1 MLKSLLFKDEKNLYP
16 ESSMKPLR
24 LLAIQL
30 LYLAVILTFLAN
42 IARPE
47 GVDKTTNAKTHPS
60 KSARFIQ
67 FANDLLTVKVQD
79 MSLKE
84 LFQEIAHQGG
94 LSIVAYGSLDEK
106 ITIQFDQL
114 PFDEGMR
121 LILWHHNYI
130 LSYTQ
135 QKPGER
141 QSSVTRSRKL
151 SIFSKAE
158 KGHPI
163 KTTAIDGSTH
173 RESLKDVAIDIQKLQ
188 AALMSEDSWEREEA
202 AEALGESRRAEAL
215 RPLRMAL
222 EDIDEDVREAAA
234 VALASIGG
242 DEAAQA
248 LAIALQDEDCW
259 VREAAVEALGEIGGK
274 TAAQVLAIALQNE
287 DSSIR
292 EEAVEALGEI
302 GGKTAIS
309 LLEQAL
315 SDKDESVRETAA
327 DILAK
332 IKDKI
337 R

>member
-1 MLKSLLFKDEKNLYP
+1 MFPRSI
-16 ESSMKPLR
+16 MKPLR
-24 LLAIQL
+24 LLAIHM

-47 GVDKTTNAKTHPS
+47 DVDKTTKAQTHPS
-60 KSARFIQ
+60 QGARFIQ
-67 FANDLLTVKVQD
+67 FANDLLTVKLQD
-79 MSLKE
+79 VSLKE

-121 LILWHHNYI
+121 LILRHYNYI

-135 QKPGER
+135 QKPGEC

-151 SIFSKAE
+151 SIFSNSE
-158 KGHPI
+158 KGYPV
-163 KTTAIDGSTH
+163 KTTSIDGRTR
-173 RESLKDVAIDIQKLQ
+173 RESLEDMATDIQKLQ
-188 AALMSEDSWEREEA
+188 VALMSEDSWEREEA
-202 AEALGESRRAEAL
+202 AEALGESRRSEAVG
-215 RPLRMAL
+215 PLRLAL
-222 EDIDEDVREAAA
+222 NDADEDVRQAAV

-248 LAIALQDEDCW
+248 LAVALQDEDSW
-259 VREAAVEALGEIGGK
+259 VREAAVEALVEIGGK

-292 EEAVEALGEI
+292 KEAVEALGEI

-327 DILAK
+327 YILAK
-332 IKDKI
+332 IRDKNC
-337 R
+337 

>member
-1 MLKSLLFKDEKNLYP
+1 M
-16 ESSMKPLR
+16 
-24 LLAIQL
+24 
-30 LYLAVILTFLAN
+30 
-42 IARPE
+42 
-47 GVDKTTNAKTHPS
+47 DKTTKAQTKPLQST
-60 KSARFIQ
+60 RFIQ

-94 LSIVAYGSLDEK
+94 LSIIAYGLLDEK

-121 LILWHHNYI
+121 LILRHHNYI

-141 QSSVTRSRKL
+141 QSSVTRPRKL

-158 KGHPI
+158 KGYPI
-163 KTTAIDGSTH
+163 KSLAIN
-173 RESLKDVAIDIQKLQ
+173 IQKLQ
-188 AALMSEDSWEREEA
+188 VALMSEDSWEREEA

-234 VALASIGG
+234 AALAKISG

-248 LAIALQDEDCW
+248 LAIALQDEDSW
-259 VREAAVEALGEIGGK
+259 VREAAVEALVEIGGK

-309 LLEQAL
+309 LLEQVL
-315 SDKDESVRETAA
+315 SDKDESVREIAA
-327 DILAK
+327 EMLAK
-332 IKDKI
+332 LRDKI
-337 R
+337 H